1 MPLLRGLIAWSVRNP
16 VAAHLLSLSFFVA
29 GYFATRQMT
38 REIFPDITLDHIA
51 VEVSFP
57 GASPEDVERALCT
70 PIEEAVK
77 GLSGVRDISSS
88 ANENFGTVW
97 VALRNDVKDS
107 AKVLKEVKDRVDQ
120 INTFPPEAEKPVV
133 RETVLRA
140 EVIDVAVY
148 GDLPELT
155 LKRLAQEVK
164 DDLVSHPEIS
174 QVALVGAR
182 DEEITIEVSEEAL
195 QAHHLSLP
203 QITAI
208 VKKSSL
214 DLPAGVIRTLDEE
227 LTLRITGQ
235 RYTAADYED
244 LVVQA
249 SAGDVVRLGD
259 IAVVREGF
267 EDAVSRGRFNGQPA
281 VLVAVYKM
289 KEQDAPTIA
298 GIVRN
303 YVAQRNAGLP
313 DRVRLAVWGD
323 TSVDIAGRTQTLMND
338 GVFGLIAL
346 FFTLAAFMGLRYAF
360 WVCADIPMC
369 FAGAFIVMW
378 YFGQS
383 FNMISLFA
391 LIMVGGIIVDDSVVI
406 AESVHL
412 RSKAGDP
419 PELAAIEGTYRMAAP
434 VIGATCMTITMF
446 MPLLF
451 VSGVMGKFIYPVPVV
466 IIAAL
471 SISAIEAFC
480 ILPSHLCHREKIGA
494 AYKAHEPSRIQNWVD
509 RAAGYLMTRWYRPV
523 YVAAIENRGLTMAV
537 ATLVLLVAGGLVLGG
552 RTPFV
557 LLPKEDGT
565 ILRTRVRFAE
575 GTPASVAEAAIERIE
590 KAAATLN
597 TDPTL
602 HPAAEGALVRQVYS
616 IAGEFADFAP
626 VRGSNLCEVR
636 IELMAPEL
644 RELHDD
650 HIIER
655 WREHIGSLPDA
666 VEFTVERQ
674 MPGPTD
680 RPIEVRL
687 LGDDFEKMAEA
698 SERVQAKLREF
709 DGVTNV
715 HHDLIPGKRELRV
728 SLRPAARSLGLTLED
743 VATQLRQ
750 GFYGGEAVRLQ
761 RGRDQV
767 KVRVRY
773 PEEERR
779 TIADLE
785 NLRIATPSGVDV
797 PFLEAAEVQ
806 WGRGYANIMHQDGKR
821 RIRIL
826 TDLDE
831 RRANAKQIVDTLD
844 GGFLAGVTS
853 DYQGV
858 SYTYGGDRQ
867 RTDESFDSL
876 ITGATIAVMVMYG
889 VLAAMLGSW
898 VQPIVILATVPFG
911 LIGSILGHVL
921 LGYDITMM
929 SVFGMVAVSGIVV
942 NHSLVI
948 FDAMREA
955 LGRGKRLK
963 DAIIE
968 AGEVRFQAVLLTSI
982 TDVAGLGP
990 LIVTSSGQA
999 QSVMPMA
1006 VALCFGLLFS
1016 TVVTLCIV
1024 PSAYVCMNDVRRFA
1038 HWLRYGDGYPT
1049 AEMVEG
1055 MG

>member
-1 MPLLRGLIAWSVRNP
+1 
-16 VAAHLLSLSFFVA
+16 
-29 GYFATRQMT
+29 
-38 REIFPDITLDHIA
+38 
-51 VEVSFP
+51 
-57 GASPEDVERALCT
+57 
-70 PIEEAVK
+70 
-77 GLSGVRDISSS
+77 
-88 ANENFGTVW
+88 
-97 VALRNDVKDS
+97 
-107 AKVLKEVKDRVDQ
+107 
-120 INTFPPEAEKPVV
+120 
-133 RETVLRA
+133 
-140 EVIDVAVY
+140 
-148 GDLPELT
+148 
-155 LKRLAQEVK
+155 
-164 DDLVSHPEIS
+164 
-174 QVALVGAR
+174 
-182 DEEITIEVSEEAL
+182 
-195 QAHHLSLP
+195 
-203 QITAI
+203 
-208 VKKSSL
+208 
-214 DLPAGVIRTLDEE
+214 
-227 LTLRITGQ
+227 
-235 RYTAADYED
+235 
-244 LVVQA
+244 
-249 SAGDVVRLGD
+249 
-259 IAVVREGF
+259 
-267 EDAVSRGRFNGQPA
+267 
-281 VLVAVYKM
+281 
-289 KEQDAPTIA
+289 
-298 GIVRN
+298 
-303 YVAQRNAGLP
+303 
-313 DRVRLAVWGD
+313 
-323 TSVDIAGRTQTLMND
+323 
-338 GVFGLIAL
+338 
-346 FFTLAAFMGLRYAF
+346 
-360 WVCADIPMC
+360 
-369 FAGAFIVMW
+369 
-378 YFGQS
+378 
-383 FNMISLFA
+383 
-391 LIMVGGIIVDDSVVI
+391 
-406 AESVHL
+406 
-412 RSKAGDP
+412 
-419 PELAAIEGTYRMAAP
+419 
-434 VIGATCMTITMF
+434 
-446 MPLLF
+446 
-451 VSGVMGKFIYPVPVV
+451 
-466 IIAAL
+466 
-471 SISAIEAFC
+471 
-480 ILPSHLCHREKIGA
+480 
-494 AYKAHEPSRIQNWVD
+494 
-509 RAAGYLMTRWYRPV
+509 
-523 YVAAIENRGLTMAV
+523 MAV
-537 ATLVLLVAGGLVLGG
+537 ATLVLLVAGGLVFGG

-597 TDPTL
+597 TDEAL

-680 RPIEVRL
+680 RPIEIRL
-687 LGDDFEKMAEA
+687 LGDDLEKLAQA

-728 SLRPAARSLGLTLED
+728 SLRSAARSLGLTLED

-761 RGRDQV
+761 RGREQV

-806 WGRGYANIMHQDGKR
+806 WGRGYANITHQGGKR

-844 GGFLAGVTS
+844 GGFLAGVAG
-853 DYQGV
+853 DYEGV

-867 RTDESFDSL
+867 RMDESFDSL
-876 ITGATIAVMVMYG
+876 ITGAMIAAMVMYG

-955 LGRGKRLK
+955 LGRGKGLK

-982 TDVAGLGP
+982 TDVAALCP
-990 LIVTSSGQA
+990 LFVTSSGQA

-1016 TVVTLCIV
+1016 TVVTLCVV
-1024 PSAYVCMNDVRRFA
+1024 PSAYLCMNDVRRFVY
-1038 HWLRYGDGYPT
+1038 WLRYGGGYPT
-1049 AEMVEG
+1049 AEMVEEIRRDRAPVAG
-1055 MG
+1055 